1 MLLDMGKLGELLI
14 STPLSCGWGNQGLGS
29 ASGFSET
36 SRNWGRSVG
45 SESDSTI
52 LSTLLSDRTRSCLCL
67 QIIWK
72 IPLRGMIHEKE
83 IGNWFPAKVSNSLM
97 LLCVRTERNLPKTWW
112 TRGRISCNGIDVK
125 RQLWK
130 WAWQCL
136 ASANICIWCL
146 SSRVVPMYGE
156 WEHSFSYLLPQKY
169 SYLTFERIGYSN

>member
-1 MLLDMGKLGELLI
+1 MGKLGELLI

-45 SESDSTI
+45 SESDSTV

-67 QIIWK
+67 QIILK
-72 IPLRGMIHEKE
+72 IPVRGWSTKRRLAIDFLPRSLIH
-83 IGNWFPAKVSNSLM
+83 WCCF
-97 LLCVRTERNLPKTWW
+97 CVRTERNLPKTWW

-169 SYLTFERIGYSN
+169 SYLTFEMIGYSN